1 MHKTI
6 ISDTSC
12 FIILSK
18 INELDLL
25 KKVYGQI
32 FTTPD
37 IVEEFDEMLPE
48 WVIVENVSD
57 KSKQRILELQIDRG
71 ESSAIAL
78 ALEMPKS
85 TLILD
90 DFKARKIAQQLGI
103 PFTGTIGVIIKA
115 KLNGIIPSIKPYLEK
130 IKETNFR
137 ISAEIELQALKE
149 AQEFLNSL
157 DLRVNPKKKIHFPL
171 PLHFAKNNYFCN
183 LKFLSCQ
190 TRNTK

>member
-18 INELDLL
+18 IEKLDLL
-25 KKVYGQI
+25 KSVYGQI
-32 FTTPD
+32 VTTSD
-37 IVEEFDEMLPE
+37 IVEEFGEQLPDWIIIE
-48 WVIVENVSD
+48 HVAD
-57 KSKQRILELQIDRG
+57 KSRQRILELQIDRG

-78 ALEMPKS
+78 ALETQNC

-103 PFTGTIGVIIKA
+103 TITGTIGVIVKA
-115 KLNGIIPSIKPYLEK
+115 KLIGIIPSIKPYIEK

-149 AQEFLNSL
+149 AEEL
-157 DLRVNPKKKIHFPL
+157 
-171 PLHFAKNNYFCN
+171 
-183 LKFLSCQ
+183 
-190 TRNTK
+190 